1 LGGYDFFLE
10 LLDCLLEL
18 PGASWTVFLELPRLS
33 LELLSP
39 QLAIGAEGRQFH
51 DPT

>member
-1 LGGYDFFLE
+1 MRKSQESMEKVWNRQWDFVIGFEQL
-10 LLDCLLEL
+10 
-18 PGASWTVFLELPRLS
+18 

-39 QLAIGAEGRQFH
+39 QIAIGAEGRQFH